1 MADNTS
7 TEAAKGGA
15 IGRIVR
21 IVGAVVD
28 VEFPADAMPA
38 IYNALTVKAQTPTGE
53 VSTVL
58 EVQTHLPGDIV
69 RTVAMTSTD
78 GMVRGLEATDTGS
91 PIMMPVG
98 KATLGR
104 IWNVLGEPVDGKPM
118 PEDVEWRPIHHPAP
132 PFDTLVTTTETF
144 ETGIKVVDLIEPYVK
159 GGKTERP
166 VALCSAAWCAGV
178 GSHHDARPS
187 HLHPRRREK
196 PMPEVEGYMP
206 IHHPAP
212 DYDNWLHHR
221 DLRDRHGV
229 DLRQALYVKGGKTGG
244 GTGVGKTVTD
254 LINNL
259 ARSVF
264 TVGRLRRAPTSSP
277 K

>member
-15 IGRIVR
+15 TGRIVR

-38 IYNALTVKAQTPTGE
+38 IYNALTVKAQTPSGE

-98 KATLGR
+98 QATLGR

-118 PEDVEWRPIHHPAP
+118 PADVEWRPIHHPAP
-132 PFDTLVTTTETF
+132 PFDTLVTSTETF
-144 ETGIKVVDLIEPYVK
+144 ETGIKVVDLIEPYV
-159 GGKTERP
+159 
-166 VALCSAAWCAGV
+166 
-178 GSHHDARPS
+178 
-187 HLHPRRREK
+187 
-196 PMPEVEGYMP
+196 
-206 IHHPAP
+206 
-212 DYDNWLHHR
+212 
-221 DLRDRHGV
+221 
-229 DLRQALYVKGGKTGG
+229 
-244 GTGVGKTVTD
+244 
-254 LINNL
+254 
-259 ARSVF
+259 
-264 TVGRLRRAPTSSP
+264 
-277 K
+277 

>member
-144 ETGIKVVDLIEPYVK
+144 ETGIKVVDLH
-159 GGKTERP
+159 R
-166 VALCSAAWCAGV
+166 ALRQGRKDRSV
-178 GSHHDARPS
+178 
-187 HLHPRRREK
+187 RRRWRGQDRLHSGADQQ
-196 PMPEVEGYMP
+196 PGSPSTA
-206 IHHPAP
+206 AP
-212 DYDNWLHHR
+212 
-221 DLRDRHGV
+221 
-229 DLRQALYVKGGKTGG
+229 
-244 GTGVGKTVTD
+244 
-254 LINNL
+254 
-259 ARSVF
+259 
-264 TVGRLRRAPTSSP
+264 PSSP
-277 K
+277 VSASAPARVTTSTSR

>member
-15 IGRIVR
+15 TGRIVR

-38 IYNALTVKAQTPTGE
+38 IYNALTVKAQTPSGE

-98 KATLGR
+98 QANNGVAMGVQQILQQYKDLQDIIAILGMDELSEDQKLTVNR
-104 IWNVLGEPVDGKPM
+104 ARKVQKFLGQPFHVAEVFTGLPGVYVKVEDTVRSFKEILDGKCDHI
-118 PEDVEWRPIHHPAP
+118 PEQCFVNKGA
-132 PFDTLVTTTETF
+132 
-144 ETGIKVVDLIEPYVK
+144 IEQVY
-159 GGKTERP
+159 E
-166 VALCSAAWCAGV
+166 AY
-178 GSHHDARPS
+178 DAMQ
-187 HLHPRRREK
+187 K
-196 PMPEVEGYMP
+196 EG
-206 IHHPAP
+206 
-212 DYDNWLHHR
+212 N
-221 DLRDRHGV
+221 
-229 DLRQALYVKGGKTGG
+229 
-244 GTGVGKTVTD
+244 
-254 LINNL
+254 
-259 ARSVF
+259 
-264 TVGRLRRAPTSSP
+264 
-277 K
+277 

>member
-91 PIMMPVG
+91 PIMMPV
-98 KATLGR
+98 AR
-104 IWNVLGEPVDGKPM
+104 
-118 PEDVEWRPIHHPAP
+118 RPWAVFGTCWASPLTASP
-132 PFDTLVTTTETF
+132 CP
-144 ETGIKVVDLIEPYVK
+144 
-159 GGKTERP
+159 KT
-166 VALCSAAWCAGV
+166 SSG
-178 GSHHDARPS
+178 ARFTIR
-187 HLHPRRREK
+187 PRRST
-196 PMPEVEGYMP
+196 P
-206 IHHPAP
+206 
-212 DYDNWLHHR
+212 W
-221 DLRDRHGV
+221 
-229 DLRQALYVKGGKTGG
+229 
-244 GTGVGKTVTD
+244 
-254 LINNL
+254 
-259 ARSVF
+259 
-264 TVGRLRRAPTSSP
+264 
-277 K
+277 

>member
-118 PEDVEWRPIHHPAP
+118 PEDVEWRPIHHPGSP
-132 PFDTLVTTTETF
+132 
-144 ETGIKVVDLIEPYVK
+144 
-159 GGKTERP
+159 
-166 VALCSAAWCAGV
+166 AWASV
-178 GSHHDARPS
+178 
-187 HLHPRRREK
+187 
-196 PMPEVEGYMP
+196 
-206 IHHPAP
+206 
-212 DYDNWLHHR
+212 
-221 DLRDRHGV
+221 
-229 DLRQALYVKGGKTGG
+229 
-244 GTGVGKTVTD
+244 
-254 LINNL
+254 L
-259 ARSVF
+259 A
-264 TVGRLRRAPTSSP
+264 RAPTCTSR
-277 K
+277 